1 MQPMQPSR
9 IAALL
14 LTGGLAMLATPALA
28 KDPPSCAAISFR
40 TLPAGGPDGEQDAG
54 LYKSRFG
61 KIEVKADVK
70 GGQATTYYMV
80 LNGRKVDGPASP
92 PKMSNACLKSK
103 HVKLPFAR
111 QAAGTCTGSRFRVVV
126 DRSSG
131 KPVAAFFGLQ
141 GEDWAYCSATT
152 L

>member
-9 IAALL
+9 IAACLL
-14 LTGGLAMLATPALA
+14 AGGLAMLATPALA

-70 GGQATTYYMV
+70 GGQATNYYMV
-80 LNGRKVDGPASP
+80 LNGRKVDGPATP
-92 PKMSNACLKSK
+92 PKLSDACLKSK

>member
-40 TLPAGGPDGEQDAG
+40 ALPAGGPDGEQDAG

-92 PKMSNACLKSK
+92 PKMSDACLKSK